1 MEYAAEGT
9 YAPLVSLR
17 YGRWKYNRCLLD
29 PDQLFDLEVDPQ
41 ERVNLANLPA
51 HQGTVASLKAKS
63 EARWDL
69 NAFDAAV
76 RQSQAGRLVVY
87 EAVRKGGYYPWD
99 YQPLQDASER
109 YMRNHMD
116 LNILE
121 SQQRFP
127 RGG

>member
-1 MEYAAEGT
+1 M
-9 YAPLVSLR
+9 SLR